1 MKKTTAALLNA
12 IRDESNNVKAW
23 GIFEHEDH
31 ITDENEK
38 KNTRPKHYLYVVIAK
53 KAAQTFLG
61 ISKPEV
67 KTEINDDQDYN
78 LIFKV

>member
-12 IRDESNNVKAW
+12 IRDESNNVKTW

-38 KNTRPKHYLYVVIAK
+38 KNTRPKHYLYIIVAK
-53 KAAQTFLG
+53 EKVQTFLD
-61 ISKPEV
+61 IAKPEV
-67 KTEINDDQDYN
+67 KTVINDGQDYN
-78 LIFKV
+78 LIFKA